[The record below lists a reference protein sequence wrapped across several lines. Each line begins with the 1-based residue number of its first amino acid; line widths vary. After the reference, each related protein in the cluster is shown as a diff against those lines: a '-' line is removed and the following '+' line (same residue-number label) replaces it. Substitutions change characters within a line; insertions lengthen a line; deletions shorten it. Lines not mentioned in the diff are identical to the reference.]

1 MEKVATIRSVI
12 VEDERK
18 GREFLRE
25 LLQKYCPQVEVVG
38 EADSVTAAVQLID
51 RVKPSLVFL
60 DVEMP
65 VHNGFKLFDMVPE
78 INFDVIFVTAFD
90 QYAVKAFE
98 FSAVDYVLKPIRI
111 SKLKQAVEKVTSRM
125 ENCSRN
131 QRVET
136 LHENRGADFDKIVS
150 PAQTGYQFVRI
161 DEIVH
166 CEAYSNYTHFYLSDG
181 RKILASKTL
190 KLVEE
195 LLADRDFFRIHQ
207 SHLINLRHVRS
218 YLNGRSGHIEMDD
231 GSVLDVSVRRKAAL
245 LEKIKS
251 MVG

>member
-1 MEKVATIRSVI
+1 MIRSVI

-25 LLQKYCPQVEVVG
+25 LLERYCPQIELVG

-51 RVKPSLVFL
+51 AQKPELVFL

-65 VHNGFKLFDMVPE
+65 VNNGFRLFDMVPKVD
-78 INFDVIFVTAFD
+78 FDVIFVTAFD

-98 FSAVDYVLKPIRI
+98 YSAIDYLLKPIRV
-111 SKLKQAVEKVTSRM
+111 SKLKQAVDKVSSKLESGSRAK
-125 ENCSRN
+125 
-131 QRVET
+131 RVET
-136 LHENRGADFDKIVS
+136 LQENRREDFQKIVLPS
-150 PAQTGYQFVRI
+150 QGGYQFVRLE
-161 DEIVH
+161 DIVR
-166 CEAYSNYTHFYLSDG
+166 CEADSNYTNFHLTNG
-181 RKILASKTL
+181 RRLLVSKTL
-190 KLVEE
+190 KHVEE
-195 LLADRDFFRIHQ
+195 LLGDKDFFRIHQ

-218 YLNGRSGHIEMDD
+218 YLKGRSGQVEMDD

-251 MVG
+251 LTS